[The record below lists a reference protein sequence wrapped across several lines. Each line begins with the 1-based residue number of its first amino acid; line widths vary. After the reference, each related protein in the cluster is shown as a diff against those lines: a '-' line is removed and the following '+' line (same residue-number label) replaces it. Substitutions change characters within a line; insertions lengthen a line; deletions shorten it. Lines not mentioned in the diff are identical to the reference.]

1 MDNRLRVLTV
11 MDSLGV
17 GGTETHALSL
27 IQALRER
34 GVSPSYAG
42 ASGALYGEFARAGCP
57 ILPVDLTAGALMNP
71 GAGDA
76 SIRALKRIAQR
87 RRIDVVHVHQTP
99 SGLYAAIAAGELGI
113 PTVFTVH
120 GTYYGNEALTHMA
133 MYCQRF
139 VSVSESIQSHLASLG
154 IPSTFIPNGI
164 DLTEF
169 RPVSPLPVRRSLG
182 IPETSRVVVY
192 ASRLAWDKAIVCS
205 QLMLAAQALRAAE
218 IPDLHLVVVGDGN
231 QSLQLRLLAD
241 RIHKETGQPFIHMTG
256 ARTNIRDYYAAG
268 DAVVGTG
275 RVAMEAM
282 ACGKPVLA
290 VGNHGYIGTVDAASF
305 AAARDS
311 NFGDHGSLRKPT
323 KELIGQALGE
333 LLGEP
338 GTLRRVSAESYAL
351 ARQSFDI
358 RTVAART
365 REVYEAAL
373 AAPLRPT
380 RGES

>member
-27 IQALRER
+27 IRALRER

-57 ILPVDLTAGALMNP
+57 ILPVDLTAGALMKP
-71 GAGDA
+71 GAADA

-120 GTYYGNEALTHMA
+120 GTYYGNEALIHMA
-133 MYCQRF
+133 MYSQRF
-139 VSVSESIQSHLASLG
+139 ISVSESIQNHLAGLG

-192 ASRLAWDKAIVCS
+192 ASRLAWDKAIVCT
-205 QLMLAAQALRAAE
+205 QLMLAAQSLRAD
-218 IPDLHLVVVGDGN
+218 IPDLRLIVVGDGN

-241 RIHKETGQPFIHMTG
+241 RIHKEAGQPFIHMAG

-268 DAVVGTG
+268 DVVVGTG

-333 LLGEP
+333 LLREP
-338 GTLRRVSAESYAL
+338 GTLGRIAAESREL
-351 ARQSFDI
+351 ARRSFDI

-365 REVYEAAL
+365 REAYEAAL
-373 AAPLRPT
+373 SAPLRPT
-380 RGES
+380 RGEC